1 LTAAGPRATTLIE
14 LDDGRTV
21 HGFADHGYGNVVDA
35 FIANFVER
43 HDLGAGCAVHV
54 DGRLVVDLWG
64 GIANRRTG
72 SPWAENTAAIIFSVS
87 KGILAICAYV
97 LAQERRLDFDAP
109 VGRYWPEFGAHGKA
123 AITVRQAMSHRGGVP
138 CLDIDLT
145 KEEVIAWEPVILAIE
160 KQQPPYSP
168 DAGHVYHALT
178 YGWLVG
184 EVIRRVTGLSPG
196 SYFRKAI
203 GDSLDLHA
211 WIGLPASARHS
222 VAWMEAP
229 LPDEDSETAREA
241 ARLAATNECVQRS
254 VSPGKAFAFP
264 ADGDYVT
271 FNDPTI
277 QFAEIPG
284 ANGIATPRSL
294 ARLYAA
300 CVTDLGEGR
309 LLTDS
314 SINDAT
320 VVLSAGPQLSGM
332 PDDGS
337 RWGTGFQLSSPP
349 AQPMLGPRSFGHA
362 GAGGQLAFADPEL
375 GVGFAYL
382 SNQMGGYG
390 DARAR
395 ELTLALRSALRA

>member
-21 HGFADHGYGNVVDA
+21 NGFADHGYGNVVDA

-160 KQQPPYSP
+160 KQQPLFSP

-241 ARLAATNECVQRS
+241 ARLAATNDCVQRS
-254 VSPGKAFAFP
+254 VSLGKAFAFP

-314 SINDAT
+314 SIDDAT

-362 GAGGQLAFADPEL
+362 GAGGQLAFADPEH

>member
-1 LTAAGPRATTLIE
+1 MAAGPNATTLLE

-21 HGFADHGYGNVVDA
+21 HGFADQDYGKVVDA

-43 HDLGAGCAVHV
+43 HDLAAGCAVYV
-54 DGRLVVDLWG
+54 DGRAVVDLWG
-64 GIANRRTG
+64 GIADRRTG
-72 SPWAENTAAIIFSVS
+72 RPWEENTAAVIFSVS

-97 LAQERRLDFDAP
+97 LAQQRLLDLDAP
-109 VGRYWPEFGAHGKA
+109 IGRYWPEFAAQGKS
-123 AITVRQAMSHRGGVP
+123 AISVRQAMSHRAGVP

-145 KEEVIAWEPVILAIE
+145 KEDVVAWDPVIHALE
-160 KQQPPYSP
+160 EQRPLYPPN
-168 DAGHVYHALT
+168 AGHFYHALT

-196 SYFRKAI
+196 SYLRKAI
-203 GDSLDLHA
+203 ADSLDLRA
-211 WIGLPASARHS
+211 WIGLPASARES

-229 LPDEDSETAREA
+229 LPDEDSDAAREA
-241 ARLAATNECVQRS
+241 ARLAATNDCVQRS
-254 VSPGKAFAFP
+254 VSLGKAFAFP

-271 FNDPTI
+271 FNDPAI
-277 QFAEIPG
+277 QSAEIPG

-300 CVTDLGEGR
+300 CLTDLGEGR

-314 SINDAT
+314 SIDDAT
-320 VVLSAGPQLSGM
+320 TVLSEGPQLSGM

-349 AQPMLGPRSFGHA
+349 AQPMLGARSFGHA
-362 GAGGQLAFADPEL
+362 GAGGQLAFADPDH

-395 ELTLALRSALRA
+395 ELTLALGAALRA